1 MIAAYRKL
9 FALLLLVGHAW
20 AIPSPGASSPY
31 ADLKVKESL
40 RQAPSG
46 WTLVGEPPADHI
58 ISLRIGLPQ
67 SNFET
72 LKEHLFQISD
82 PDHERYG
89 QHLSKEEVEEFV
101 KPPSH
106 SLDKVNAWLKAHGF
120 AEVDLERSPA
130 KDWVSIK
137 VPVKLAEEMLGTTY
151 NMWKHDESGDTLV
164 RTTSYSLPSSL
175 HAHIDVIQPTTMFS
189 RFNPLSTTFHWPDA
203 ASRSATYK
211 APTRASDARLAA
223 VDPSCSSTITIK
235 CLQQLYNT
243 GGYVPQVPEK
253 NSVGITGYLEQFANL
268 NDLKL
273 FYQDQVPNAV
283 NSSYEFV
290 SVKGGLN
297 NQTTN
302 SAGAEANLDVQF
314 AFGLTFPT
322 PATFWSTAGRPP
334 FLPDLTTPSNTNEPY
349 GDWVD
354 FVLAQEKVPYVIS
367 TSYGEPEQTVPE
379 AYARRVCDSFAQLG
393 ARGVSLLFSSGDG
406 GVGDGSSS
414 ASHRCKTNDGRN
426 ATRFLPTFPAGC
438 PYVTAVGGTTEVPEV
453 SVDFSGGGFSDYF
466 PRPAYQDD
474 SVNAFLKT
482 VPSGL
487 YKDLYNPAG
496 RGFPDVAAQGT
507 SFRIFY
513 RGRSASI
520 GGTSASSPAFAG
532 IVTLL
537 NDARLAQGKSP
548 LGFLNPA
555 IYAKG
560 YAGLNDIT
568 GGYSNVGCG
577 TKGFNATAGWDPIT
591 GLGTPDFLKLKT
603 ILADNLD

>member
-9 FALLLLVGHAW
+9 FALYPPRWSTPG
-20 AIPSPGASSPY
+20 PSPALAPAPLT
-31 ADLKVKESL
+31 ADFERSRNPSV
-40 RQAPSG
+40 QAPSG
-46 WTLVGEPPADHI
+46 WTLVGEPPAEHI

-72 LKEHLFQISD
+72 LKEHLLQISD

-106 SLDKVNAWLKAHGF
+106 SLDKAHGF

-130 KDWVSIK
+130 KDWVNIK
-137 VPVKLAEEMLGTTY
+137 VPVKLAEEMLGT
-151 NMWKHDESGDTLV
+151 SGDTL
-164 RTTSYSLPSSL
+164 SPSSL
-175 HAHIDVIQPTTMFS
+175 HAHIDVIQPTTICFP

-203 ASRSATYK
+203 GH
-211 APTRASDARLAA
+211 
-223 VDPSCSSTITIK
+223 STITIK

-243 GGYVPQVPEK
+243 GGYSP
-253 NSVGITGYLEQFANL
+253 SGYLEQFANL

-273 FYQDQVPNAV
+273 FYQDQVPQAV

-334 FLPDLTTPSNTNEPY
+334 FLPDLTTPSNTN
-349 GDWVD
+349 D

-379 AYARRVCDSFAQLG
+379 AYARRVCDSLAQLG

-577 TKGFNATAGWDPIT
+577 TKGFNVSSYGKPTFCRHFRDIY
-591 GLGTPDFLKLKT
+591 
-603 ILADNLD
+603 